1 MTGDEFK
8 DLESKDLCFSY
19 AHRLILDRISIEIK
33 AGEVVVLLGANGAG
47 KTTLLQS
54 LCRQLRPAFG
64 TVAVG
69 KRDIAMFSRRALA
82 QSIAVMPQH
91 ENRQSDLTVHD
102 VISLGRTPNCG
113 WWMPLSKNDHK
124 VIDESIEA
132 TGLSEYR
139 KHRATQLSGGEW
151 RRMILAR
158 AIAQDAPILL
168 LDEPTAGLDLKYQ
181 FDVLDRVRRMARE
194 RNLVV
199 VVTLHDLNHAAMFGD
214 RLALLA
220 NSSLIA
226 IGTAREVLTPSLIRR
241 AFGVDVTV
249 IDHPVHGTPFVV
261 PLYTVADAASIRTDA
276 SSVGLDVGHDG
287 CQHSRPIA

>member
-1 MTGDEFK
+1 MTGKKAE
-8 DLESKDLCFSY
+8 DLESRSLSFSY
-19 AHRLILDRISIEIK
+19 GHRLILDRISIDIK
-33 AGEVVVLLGANGAG
+33 PGEVVVLLGANGAG

-64 TVAVG
+64 SVAVG
-69 KRDIAMFSRRALA
+69 NRDIALFTRRGLA
-82 QSIAVMPQH
+82 QSIALMPQH
-91 ENRQSDLTVHD
+91 ENRQSELTVND
-102 VISLGRTPNCG
+102 VVSLGRTPNCG
-113 WWMPLSKNDHK
+113 WWMPYSKHDRE
-124 VIDESIEA
+124 VIEDSLEA

-139 KHRATQLSGGEW
+139 KHRVSQLSGGEW

-181 FDVLDRVRRMARE
+181 FDVLYRVRRMAHE

-220 NSSLIA
+220 NRSLIA
-226 IGTAREVLTPSLIRR
+226 MGTAREVLTPSLIRQ

-261 PLYTVADAASIRTDA
+261 PMYPAT
-276 SSVGLDVGHDG
+276 
-287 CQHSRPIA
+287 

>member
-1 MTGDEFK
+1 MTGYEFK
-8 DLESKDLCFSY
+8 DLESKDLSFSY

-47 KTTLLQS
+47 KTTLLQT
-54 LCRQLRPAFG
+54 LYRQLRPAFG
-64 TVAVG
+64 IVAVG

-82 QSIAVMPQH
+82 RSIAVMPQH
-91 ENRQSDLTVHD
+91 ENRQSELTVYD
-102 VISLGRTPNCG
+102 VVSLGRTPICG
-113 WWMPLSKNDHK
+113 WWMPLSKHDRE
-124 VIDESIEA
+124 VIDDSLEA
-132 TGLSEYR
+132 TGLSKYR
-139 KHRATQLSGGEW
+139 GHRVTQLSGGEW

-226 IGTAREVLTPSLIRR
+226 IGTAREVLTPSLIRQ

-276 SSVGLDVGHDG
+276 SSVGHDG
-287 CQHSRPIA
+287 CQPIRPIA